1 MKKLLLLS
9 LLSSLTLPAFAD
21 QGGFT
26 GPGSDSTQR
35 GGFNGPHK
43 TLSVAQAK
51 ALKDD
56 TKVVVEGN
64 ITKKISDEHYEFM
77 DSSGSIVVEIDDHKW
92 NGQSISPKNRVRL
105 EGEIDKDGNNV
116 DIDIK
121 TVTLVN

>member
-26 GPGSDSTQR
+26 GPGSDSAQR

-43 TLSVAQAK
+43 TFSVAQAK
-51 ALKDD
+51 TLKDD

-77 DSSGSIVVEIDDHKW
+77 DNSGSIVVEIDDHKW

-116 DIDIK
+116 DIDVK
-121 TVTLVN
+121 TVTLVK